1 MNTIKKKLN
10 KLSRNKIYKICQKMK
25 VKCQTND
32 NKKKMISKL
41 LLPFLH
47 KYRMKSKA
55 EDDKGDIDF
64 SVLKIDKLS

>member
-32 NKKKMISKL
+32 NKKKMISKYAIL
-41 LLPFLH
+41 
-47 KYRMKSKA
+47 RSKLGEPGA
-55 EDDKGDIDF
+55 YIRISESI
-64 SVLKIDKLS
+64 LKRTRSTK